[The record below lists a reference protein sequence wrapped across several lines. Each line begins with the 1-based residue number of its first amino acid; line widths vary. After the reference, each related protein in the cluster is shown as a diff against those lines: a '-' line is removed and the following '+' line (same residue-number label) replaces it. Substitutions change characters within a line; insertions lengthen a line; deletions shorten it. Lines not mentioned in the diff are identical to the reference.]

1 MINKNVDDFYMN
13 TIWSTY
19 VQSVGTL
26 YYSRALRFS
35 DMFKS
40 KYTDVFR
47 IDDKTR
53 LLEIGC
59 GPGALAESLA
69 RWYPSVQIHG
79 IDRDYNFIEF
89 AMKTVPKVKFSE
101 GDATELPYENNLFDV
116 TISNTVAEHIEP
128 AKFYGE

>member
-1 MINKNVDDFYMN
+1 MN

-26 YYSRALRFS
+26 YYSRVLRFS

-69 RWYPSVQIHG
+69 KWYPSAQIHG
-79 IDRDYNFIEF
+79 IKLLNFTRDN
-89 AMKTVPKVKFSE
+89 S
-101 GDATELPYENNLFDV
+101 
-116 TISNTVAEHIEP
+116 
-128 AKFYGE
+128 